1 MSEKRAGLRRL
12 GLMIALLL
20 GASLA
25 CNAPL
30 AEDETIPDPPPA
42 SPEPAE
48 SVEPAASPEEAT
60 LASPQT
66 VPASLETEEA
76 GEGSPEAVPTFTPI
90 QQPTLAST
98 LVPSST
104 PRPRA
109 TATARPGGST
119 STPPDAGGP
128 LSFTYQISWRL
139 KDASAKQ
146 AIATV
151 TIDAKGGSG
160 VYTYFRDDLPVDGP
174 IFEYEWATCSGN
186 PGSLRVDSTDGQ
198 TARTEYFE
206 NPPCPTPTPT
216 P

>member
-1 MSEKRAGLRRL
+1 MSHMRRL
-12 GLMIALLL
+12 GLMIALLV
-20 GASLA
+20 GAVLA

-30 AEDETIPDPPPA
+30 AEDEAITETPTA
-42 SPEPAE
+42 TPE
-48 SVEPAASPEEAT
+48 STEPAASTAEAT

-76 GEGSPEAVPTFTPI
+76 GEQTSEPVPTFTPI
-90 QQPTLAST
+90 QQPTLAAT
-98 LVPSST
+98 LTPSST
-104 PRPRA
+104 PRP
-109 TATARPGGST
+109 TATARPGGTARPT

-128 LSFTYQISWRL
+128 LSFTYNISWRL
-139 KDASAKQ
+139 KDASATQ
-146 AIATV
+146 AVATV

-160 VYTYFRDDLPVDGP
+160 VYFYYRDDLRVAGPV
-174 IFEYEWATCSGN
+174 FEYEWATCSGN